1 MPNVIKK
8 HSAFDGGINL
18 DIYLAHGATEQHP
31 EGQSI
36 EAHLE
41 GTGAMAERFAAE
53 FGAAANGK
61 LCGLA
66 HDTGKYSDEF
76 QLRLRGGK
84 KVDHATAGAIE
95 CFKIKAAVEA
105 VCVIGHHSGL
115 PNVGHKKADTTESQ
129 TFFGRMLRA
138 EQGGIPDYCKNW
150 DGHIALPQDYFRP
163 SGGGFATAFYI
174 RMLYSCLVDADY
186 IDAETFMN
194 GDAGRG
200 NYEPL
205 SALYDKLTAY
215 ISKWNNP
222 TREIDILRQKILNS
236 CIEKAS
242 APRGIFSLTVPTGGG
257 KTVASMAFA
266 LGHAVANSM
275 RRIIYVIPY
284 TSIIEQNAEVFRG
297 ILGRENV
304 VEHHSQVSH
313 ELSEDAD
320 ELEYRSALATEN
332 WDAPVIVTTAVQ
344 FFESL
349 YANRSSKCRKL
360 HNIANS
366 VIIFDE
372 AQMIP
377 SNNLRPCVAAIA
389 ELVRA
394 YNATAVLC
402 TATQPAIDEMLL
414 EYSKKENVVELC
426 PDVDGMFEKFRRTSF
441 EKEGRLTTDEL
452 VSRLESQQQVLC
464 IVNTRK
470 FAQEVYE
477 ALPSEGRFHLSTL
490 MCPIHR
496 KQKLDEIRERLKS
509 GKTCRVVSTS
519 LIEAGVDVD
528 FPRVFREMAG
538 LDSIL
543 QAAGRCNRE
552 GKRSAESSIVTVFE
566 SENKVNKLIAVN
578 RDAAEETVRDWT
590 QPNTTSTIE
599 RYFKAY
605 RDFLRNDDKS
615 GVMAAS
621 EKGISGCILPFEWIA
636 KEFKLIDQNTFTV
649 YIPIGE
655 GKELVSRL
663 REGERSRG
671 LYRRAGMYSVSV
683 YQNQFDSLINAGA
696 AEPFGEDAAFL
707 TDCSLYSDEKGLSTD
722 TDGGN
727 ALFG

>member
-1 MPNVIKK
+1 MNM
-8 HSAFDGGINL
+8 L
-18 DIYLAHGATEQHP
+18 LAHGATDEHP

-36 EAHLE
+36 EAHLK
-41 GTGAMAERFAAE
+41 GTGELAETFAAE

-66 HDTGKYSDEF
+66 HDIGKYSDEF

-95 CFKIKAAVEA
+95 CFKIKAAFEA

-115 PNVGHKKADTTESQ
+115 PNVGHKDADTTESQ
-129 TFFGRMLRA
+129 TFFGRKLRA
-138 EQGGIPDYCKNW
+138 EQGGIPDYRKNW
-150 DGHIALPQDYFRP
+150 NGHIALPQDYFRP
-163 SGGGFATAFYI
+163 SGRGFATAFYI

-186 IDAETFMN
+186 IDTETFMN

-205 SALYDKLTAY
+205 SALCDKLTAY

-266 LGHAVANSM
+266 LNHAAANSM
-275 RRIIYVIPY
+275 KRIIYVIPY
-284 TSIIEQNAEVFRG
+284 TSIIEQNAKVFRD
-297 ILGRENV
+297 ILGQENV

-414 EYSKKENVVELC
+414 EYSKKESVVELC

-490 MCPIHR
+490 MCPVHR

-615 GVMAAS
+615 GVITAS
-621 EKGISGCILPFEWIA
+621 EKGISGCGLPFEWIA

-649 YIPIGE
+649 YISVGE
-655 GKELVSRL
+655 GKELISRL
-663 REGERSRG
+663 REGERSRE
-671 LYRRAGMYSVSV
+671 LYRKAGMYSVSI
-683 YQNQFDSLINAGA
+683 YENHFNALINAGA
-696 AEPFGEDAAFL
+696 AEPFGDDAAIL
-707 TDCSLYSDEKGLSTD
+707 TDLSLYSDEKGLATD
-722 TDGGN
+722 VPDGS
-727 ALFG
+727 ALFN

>member
-1 MPNVIKK
+1 MPNLIKK

-18 DIYLAHGATEQHP
+18 DFYLAHGATEQHP

-66 HDTGKYSDEF
+66 HDIGKYSDEF

-95 CFKIKAAVEA
+95 CFKIKAAFEA

-115 PNVGHKKADTTESQ
+115 PNVGHKDADTTESQ
-129 TFFGRMLRA
+129 TFFGRKLRA
-138 EQGGIPDYCKNW
+138 EQGGIPDYRKNW
-150 DGHIALPQDYFRP
+150 NGHIALPQDYFSP
-163 SGGGFATAFYI
+163 SGSGFANAFYI

-186 IDAETFMN
+186 IDTETFMN

-205 SALYDKLTAY
+205 SALCNKLTAY

-266 LGHAVANSM
+266 LRHAVANSM

-414 EYSKKENVVELC
+414 KYSKKESVVELC
-426 PDVDGMFEKFRRTSF
+426 PDVDDMFEKFRRTSF

-615 GVMAAS
+615 GVMTAS
-621 EKGISGCILPFEWIA
+621 EKGISGCGLPFEWIA

-722 TDGGN
+722 VDGGN

>member
-1 MPNVIKK
+1 M
-8 HSAFDGGINL
+8 L
-18 DIYLAHGATEQHP
+18 LAHGATDEHP

-36 EAHLE
+36 EAHLK
-41 GTGAMAERFAAE
+41 GTGELAETFAAE

-66 HDTGKYSDEF
+66 HDIGKYSDEF

-95 CFKIKAAVEA
+95 CFKIKAAFEA

-115 PNVGHKKADTTESQ
+115 PNVGHKDADTTESQ
-129 TFFGRMLRA
+129 TFFGRKLRA
-138 EQGGIPDYCKNW
+138 EQGGIPDYRKNW
-150 DGHIALPQDYFRP
+150 NGHIALPQDYFRP
-163 SGGGFATAFYI
+163 SGRGFATAFYI

-186 IDAETFMN
+186 IDTETFMN

-205 SALYDKLTAY
+205 SALCDKLTAY

-266 LGHAVANSM
+266 LNHAVANSM
-275 RRIIYVIPY
+275 KRIIYVIPY
-284 TSIIEQNAEVFRG
+284 TSIIEQNAKVFRD
-297 ILGRENV
+297 ILGQENV

-414 EYSKKENVVELC
+414 EYSKKESVVELC

-490 MCPIHR
+490 MCPVHR

-615 GVMAAS
+615 GVIAAS
-621 EKGISGCILPFEWIA
+621 EKGISGCGLPFEWIA

-649 YIPIGE
+649 YISVGE
-655 GKELVSRL
+655 GKELISRL
-663 REGERSRG
+663 REGERSRE
-671 LYRRAGMYSVSV
+671 LYRKAGMFSVSI
-683 YQNQFDSLINAGA
+683 YENHFNALINAGA
-696 AEPFGEDAAFL
+696 AEPFGDDAAIL
-707 TDCSLYSDEKGLSTD
+707 TDLSLYSDEKGLATD
-722 TDGGN
+722 VSDGS
-727 ALFG
+727 ALFN

>member
-1 MPNVIKK
+1 M
-8 HSAFDGGINL
+8 L
-18 DIYLAHGATEQHP
+18 LAHGATDEHP

-36 EAHLE
+36 EAHLK
-41 GTGAMAERFAAE
+41 GTGELAETFAAE

-66 HDTGKYSDEF
+66 HDIGKYSDEF

-95 CFKIKAAVEA
+95 CFKIKAAFEA

-115 PNVGHKKADTTESQ
+115 PNVGHKDADTTESQ
-129 TFFGRMLRA
+129 TFFGRKLRA
-138 EQGGIPDYCKNW
+138 EQGGIPDYRKNW
-150 DGHIALPQDYFRP
+150 NGHIALPQDYFRP
-163 SGGGFATAFYI
+163 SGRGFATAFYI

-186 IDAETFMN
+186 IDTETFMN

-205 SALYDKLTAY
+205 SALCDKLTAY

-266 LGHAVANSM
+266 LNHAVANSM
-275 RRIIYVIPY
+275 KRIIYVIPY
-284 TSIIEQNAEVFRG
+284 TSIIEQNAKVFRD
-297 ILGRENV
+297 ILGQENV
-304 VEHHSQVSH
+304 VEHHSSVSY
-313 ELSEDAD
+313 ELSENAD

-414 EYSKKENVVELC
+414 EYSKKESVVELC

-490 MCPIHR
+490 MCPVHR

-552 GKRSAESSIVTVFE
+552 GKRSAESSVVTVFE

-599 RYFKAY
+599 HYFKAY

-615 GVMAAS
+615 GVMTAS
-621 EKGISGCILPFEWIA
+621 EKGISGCGLPFEWIA
-636 KEFKLIDQNTFTV
+636 KEFKLIDQNTFAV

-722 TDGGN
+722 VDGGN
-727 ALFG
+727 ALFN

>member
-1 MPNVIKK
+1 M
-8 HSAFDGGINL
+8 L
-18 DIYLAHGATEQHP
+18 LAHGATDEHP

-36 EAHLE
+36 EAHLK
-41 GTGAMAERFAAE
+41 GTGELAETFAAE

-66 HDTGKYSDEF
+66 HDIGKYSDEF

-95 CFKIKAAVEA
+95 CFKIKAAFEA

-115 PNVGHKKADTTESQ
+115 PNVGHKDADTTESQ
-129 TFFGRMLRA
+129 TFFGRKLRA
-138 EQGGIPDYCKNW
+138 EQGGIPDYRKNW
-150 DGHIALPQDYFRP
+150 NGHIALPQDYFRP
-163 SGGGFATAFYI
+163 SGRGFATAFYI

-186 IDAETFMN
+186 IDTETFMN

-205 SALYDKLTAY
+205 SALCDKLTAY

-242 APRGIFSLTVPTGGG
+242 APRGFFSLTVPTGGG

-266 LGHAVANSM
+266 LNHAAANSM
-275 RRIIYVIPY
+275 KRIIYVIPY
-284 TSIIEQNAEVFRG
+284 TSIIEQNAKVFRD
-297 ILGRENV
+297 ILGQENV
-304 VEHHSQVSH
+304 VEHHSSVSY
-313 ELSEDAD
+313 ELSENAD

-414 EYSKKENVVELC
+414 EYSKKESVVELC

-490 MCPIHR
+490 MCPVHR

-615 GVMAAS
+615 GVITAS
-621 EKGISGCILPFEWIA
+621 EKGISGCGLPFEWIA
-636 KEFKLIDQNTFTV
+636 KEFKLIDQNTFAV

-722 TDGGN
+722 VDGGN
-727 ALFG
+727 ALFN

>member
-1 MPNVIKK
+1 M
-8 HSAFDGGINL
+8 L
-18 DIYLAHGATEQHP
+18 LAHGATDEHP

-36 EAHLE
+36 EAHLK
-41 GTGAMAERFAAE
+41 GTGELAETFAAE

-66 HDTGKYSDEF
+66 HDIGKYSDEF

-95 CFKIKAAVEA
+95 CFKIKAAFEA

-115 PNVGHKKADTTESQ
+115 PNVGHKDADTTESQ
-129 TFFGRMLRA
+129 TFFGRKLRA
-138 EQGGIPDYCKNW
+138 EQGGIPDYRKNW
-150 DGHIALPQDYFRP
+150 NGHIALPQDYFRP
-163 SGGGFATAFYI
+163 SGRGFATAFYI

-186 IDAETFMN
+186 IDTETFMN

-205 SALYDKLTAY
+205 SALCDKLTAY

-242 APRGIFSLTVPTGGG
+242 APRGILSLTVPTGGG

-266 LGHAVANSM
+266 LNHAAANSM
-275 RRIIYVIPY
+275 KRIIYAIPY
-284 TSIIEQNAEVFRG
+284 TSIIEQNAKVFRD
-297 ILGRENV
+297 ILGQENV
-304 VEHHSQVSH
+304 VEHHSQVSY
-313 ELSEDAD
+313 ELSENAD

-414 EYSKKENVVELC
+414 EYSKKESVVELC

-490 MCPIHR
+490 MCPVHR

-615 GVMAAS
+615 GVITAS
-621 EKGISGCILPFEWIA
+621 EKGISGCGLPFEWIA
-636 KEFKLIDQNTFTV
+636 KEFKLIDQNTFAV

-722 TDGGN
+722 VDGGN
-727 ALFG
+727 ALFN

>member
-1 MPNVIKK
+1 M
-8 HSAFDGGINL
+8 L
-18 DIYLAHGATEQHP
+18 LAHGATDEHP

-36 EAHLE
+36 EAHLK
-41 GTGAMAERFAAE
+41 GTGELAETFAAE

-66 HDTGKYSDEF
+66 HDIGKYSDEF

-95 CFKIKAAVEA
+95 CFKIKAAFEA

-115 PNVGHKKADTTESQ
+115 PNVGHKDADTTESQ
-129 TFFGRMLRA
+129 TFFGRKLRA
-138 EQGGIPDYCKNW
+138 EQGGIPDYRKNW
-150 DGHIALPQDYFRP
+150 NGHIALPQDYFRP
-163 SGGGFATAFYI
+163 SGRGFATAFYI

-186 IDAETFMN
+186 IDTETFMN

-205 SALYDKLTAY
+205 SALCDKLTAY

-266 LGHAVANSM
+266 LNHAAANSM
-275 RRIIYVIPY
+275 KRIIYAIPY
-284 TSIIEQNAEVFRG
+284 TSIIEQNAKVFRD
-297 ILGRENV
+297 ILGQENV
-304 VEHHSQVSH
+304 VEHHSQVSY
-313 ELSEDAD
+313 ELSENAD
-320 ELEYRSALATEN
+320 ELVYRSALATEN

-414 EYSKKENVVELC
+414 EYSKKESVVELC

-490 MCPIHR
+490 MCPVHR

-615 GVMAAS
+615 GVITAS
-621 EKGISGCILPFEWIA
+621 EKGISGCGLPFEWIA
-636 KEFKLIDQNTFTV
+636 KEFKLIDQNTFAV

-722 TDGGN
+722 VDGGN
-727 ALFG
+727 ALFN

>member
-1 MPNVIKK
+1 M
-8 HSAFDGGINL
+8 L
-18 DIYLAHGATEQHP
+18 LAHGATDEHP

-36 EAHLE
+36 EAHLK
-41 GTGAMAERFAAE
+41 GTGDLAETFAAE

-66 HDTGKYSDEF
+66 HDIGKYSDEF

-95 CFKIKAAVEA
+95 CFKIKAAFEA

-115 PNVGHKKADTTESQ
+115 PNVGHKDADTTESQ
-129 TFFGRMLRA
+129 TFFGRKLRA
-138 EQGGIPDYCKNW
+138 EQGGIPDYRKNW
-150 DGHIALPQDYFRP
+150 NGHIALPQDYFRP
-163 SGGGFATAFYI
+163 SGRGFATAFYI

-186 IDAETFMN
+186 IDTETFMN

-205 SALYDKLTAY
+205 SALCDKLTAY

-266 LGHAVANSM
+266 LNHAAANSM
-275 RRIIYVIPY
+275 KRIIYVIPY
-284 TSIIEQNAEVFRG
+284 TSIIEQNAKVFRD
-297 ILGRENV
+297 ILGQENV
-304 VEHHSQVSH
+304 VEHHSSVSY
-313 ELSEDAD
+313 ELSENAD

-414 EYSKKENVVELC
+414 EYSKKESVVELC

-490 MCPIHR
+490 MCPVHR

-615 GVMAAS
+615 GVMTAS
-621 EKGISGCILPFEWIA
+621 EKGISGCGLPFEWIA

-649 YIPIGE
+649 YISVGE
-655 GKELVSRL
+655 GKELISRL
-663 REGERSRG
+663 REGERSRE
-671 LYRRAGMYSVSV
+671 LYRKAGMYSVSI
-683 YQNQFDSLINAGA
+683 YENHFNALINAGA

-722 TDGGN
+722 VDGGN

>member
-1 MPNVIKK
+1 M
-8 HSAFDGGINL
+8 L
-18 DIYLAHGATEQHP
+18 LAHGATDEHP

-36 EAHLE
+36 EAHLK
-41 GTGAMAERFAAE
+41 GTGDLAETFAAE

-66 HDTGKYSDEF
+66 HDIGKYSDEF

-95 CFKIKAAVEA
+95 CFKIKAAFEA

-115 PNVGHKKADTTESQ
+115 PNVGHKDADTTESQ
-129 TFFGRMLRA
+129 TFFGRKLRA
-138 EQGGIPDYCKNW
+138 EQGGIPDYRKNW
-150 DGHIALPQDYFRP
+150 NGHIALPQDYFRP
-163 SGGGFATAFYI
+163 SGRGFATAFYI

-186 IDAETFMN
+186 IDTETFMN

-205 SALYDKLTAY
+205 SALCDKLTAY

-236 CIEKAS
+236 CINNS
-242 APRGIFSLTVPTGGG
+242 GNPRGMFTLTVPTGGG

-266 LGHAVANSM
+266 LNHAAANSM
-275 RRIIYVIPY
+275 KRIIYVIPY
-284 TSIIEQNAEVFRG
+284 TSIIEQNAKVFRD
-297 ILGRENV
+297 ILGQENV

-414 EYSKKENVVELC
+414 EYSKKESVVELC

-490 MCPIHR
+490 MCPVHR

-615 GVMAAS
+615 GVITAS
-621 EKGISGCILPFEWIA
+621 EKGISGCGLPFEWIA

-649 YIPIGE
+649 YISVGE
-655 GKELVSRL
+655 GKELISRL
-663 REGERSRG
+663 REGERSRE
-671 LYRRAGMYSVSV
+671 LYRKAGMYSVSI
-683 YQNQFDSLINAGA
+683 YENHFNALINAGA
-696 AEPFGEDAAFL
+696 AEPFGDDAAIL
-707 TDCSLYSDEKGLSTD
+707 TDLSLYSDEKGLATD
-722 TDGGN
+722 VTDGS
-727 ALFG
+727 ALFN

>member
-1 MPNVIKK
+1 M
-8 HSAFDGGINL
+8 NL
-18 DIYLAHGATEQHP
+18 NMLLAHGATDEHP

-36 EAHLE
+36 EAHLK
-41 GTGAMAERFAAE
+41 GTGELAETFAAE

-66 HDTGKYSDEF
+66 HDIGKYSDEF

-95 CFKIKAAVEA
+95 CFKIKAAFEA

-115 PNVGHKKADTTESQ
+115 PNVGHKDADTTESQ
-129 TFFGRMLRA
+129 TFFGRKLRA
-138 EQGGIPDYCKNW
+138 EQGGIPDYRKNW
-150 DGHIALPQDYFRP
+150 NGHIALPQDYFRP
-163 SGGGFATAFYI
+163 SGRGFATAFYI

-186 IDAETFMN
+186 IDTETFMN

-205 SALYDKLTAY
+205 SALCDKLTAY

-266 LGHAVANSM
+266 LNHAVANSM
-275 RRIIYVIPY
+275 KRIIYVIPY
-284 TSIIEQNAEVFRG
+284 TSIIEQNAKVFRD
-297 ILGRENV
+297 ILGQENV

-414 EYSKKENVVELC
+414 EYSKKESVVELC

-490 MCPIHR
+490 MCPVHR

-615 GVMAAS
+615 GVMTAS
-621 EKGISGCILPFEWIA
+621 EKGISGCGLPFEWIA

-649 YIPIGE
+649 YISVGE
-655 GKELVSRL
+655 GKELISRL
-663 REGERSRG
+663 RDGERSRE
-671 LYRRAGMYSVSV
+671 LYRKAGMYSVSI
-683 YQNQFDSLINAGA
+683 YENHFNALINAGA

-722 TDGGN
+722 VDGGN

>member
-1 MPNVIKK
+1 MNM
-8 HSAFDGGINL
+8 L
-18 DIYLAHGATEQHP
+18 LAHGATDEHP

-36 EAHLE
+36 EAHLK
-41 GTGAMAERFAAE
+41 GTGELAETFAAE

-66 HDTGKYSDEF
+66 HDIGKYSDEF

-95 CFKIKAAVEA
+95 CFKIKAAFEA

-115 PNVGHKKADTTESQ
+115 PNVGHKDADTTESQ
-129 TFFGRMLRA
+129 TFFGRKLRA
-138 EQGGIPDYCKNW
+138 EQGGIPDYRKNW
-150 DGHIALPQDYFRP
+150 NGHIALPQDYFRP
-163 SGGGFATAFYI
+163 SGRGFATAFYI

-186 IDAETFMN
+186 IDTETFMN

-205 SALYDKLTAY
+205 SALCDKLTAY

-266 LGHAVANSM
+266 LNHAAANSM
-275 RRIIYVIPY
+275 KRIIYVIPY
-284 TSIIEQNAEVFRG
+284 TSIIEQNAKVFRD
-297 ILGRENV
+297 ILGQENV
-304 VEHHSQVSH
+304 VEHHSSVSY
-313 ELSEDAD
+313 ELSENAD

-377 SNNLRPCVAAIA
+377 SNNLRPCVAAFA

-414 EYSKKENVVELC
+414 EYSKKESVVELC

-490 MCPIHR
+490 MCPVHR

-615 GVMAAS
+615 GVITAS
-621 EKGISGCILPFEWIA
+621 EKGISGCGLPFEWIA

-649 YIPIGE
+649 YISVGE
-655 GKELVSRL
+655 GKELISRL
-663 REGERSRG
+663 REGERSRE
-671 LYRRAGMYSVSV
+671 LYRKAGMYSVSI
-683 YQNQFDSLINAGA
+683 YENHFNALINAGA
-696 AEPFGEDAAFL
+696 AEPFGDDAAIL
-707 TDCSLYSDEKGLSTD
+707 TDLSLYSDEKGLATD
-722 TDGGN
+722 VRDGS
-727 ALFG
+727 ALFN

>member
-1 MPNVIKK
+1 MNM
-8 HSAFDGGINL
+8 L
-18 DIYLAHGATEQHP
+18 LAHGATDEHP

-36 EAHLE
+36 EAHLK
-41 GTGAMAERFAAE
+41 GTGELAETFAAE

-66 HDTGKYSDEF
+66 HDIGKYSDEF

-95 CFKIKAAVEA
+95 CFKIKAAFEA

-115 PNVGHKKADTTESQ
+115 PNVGHKDADTTESQ
-129 TFFGRMLRA
+129 TFFGRKLRA
-138 EQGGIPDYCKNW
+138 EQGGIPDYRKNW
-150 DGHIALPQDYFRP
+150 NGHIALPQDYFRP
-163 SGGGFATAFYI
+163 SGRGFATAFYI

-186 IDAETFMN
+186 IDTETFMN

-205 SALYDKLTAY
+205 SALCDKLTAY

-266 LGHAVANSM
+266 LNHAVANSM
-275 RRIIYVIPY
+275 KRIIYVIPY
-284 TSIIEQNAEVFRG
+284 TSIIEQNAKVFRD
-297 ILGRENV
+297 ILGQENV
-304 VEHHSQVSH
+304 VEHHSSVSY
-313 ELSEDAD
+313 ELSENAD

-394 YNATAVLC
+394 YNATVVLC
-402 TATQPAIDEMLL
+402 TATQPAIDGMLL
-414 EYSKKENVVELC
+414 EYHKTGRITELC
-426 PDVDGMFEKFRRTSF
+426 PDVELMFEKFRRTSF
-441 EKEGRLTTDEL
+441 EKVGKLKTDEL
-452 VSRLESQQQVLC
+452 ILRLINQEQVLC

-477 ALPSEGRFHLSTL
+477 RLPYEGRFHLSTL
-490 MCPIHR
+490 MCPVHR
-496 KQKLDEIRERLKS
+496 KQKLDEIRERLKN
-509 GKTCRVVSTS
+509 GQICRVVSTS

-615 GVMAAS
+615 GVMTAS
-621 EKGISGCILPFEWIA
+621 EKGISGCGLPFEWIA
-636 KEFKLIDQNTFTV
+636 KEFKLIDQNTFAV

-671 LYRRAGMYSVSV
+671 LYRRAGMYSVSI
-683 YQNQFDSLINAGA
+683 YENHFNALINAGA
-696 AEPFGEDAAFL
+696 AEPFGDDAAIL
-707 TDCSLYSDEKGLSTD
+707 TDLSLYSDEKGLATD
-722 TDGGN
+722 VRDGS
-727 ALFG
+727 ALFN

>member
-1 MPNVIKK
+1 M
-8 HSAFDGGINL
+8 L
-18 DIYLAHGATEQHP
+18 LAHGATDEHP

-36 EAHLE
+36 EAHLK
-41 GTGAMAERFAAE
+41 GTGELAETFAAE

-66 HDTGKYSDEF
+66 HDIGKYSDEF

-95 CFKIKAAVEA
+95 CFKIKAAFEA

-115 PNVGHKKADTTESQ
+115 PNVGHKDADTTESQ
-129 TFFGRMLRA
+129 TFFGRKLRA
-138 EQGGIPDYCKNW
+138 EQGGIPDYRKNW
-150 DGHIALPQDYFRP
+150 NGHIALPQDYFRP
-163 SGGGFATAFYI
+163 SGRGFATAFYI

-186 IDAETFMN
+186 IDTETFMN

-205 SALYDKLTAY
+205 SALCDKLTAY

-266 LGHAVANSM
+266 LNHAAANSM
-275 RRIIYVIPY
+275 KRIIYVIPY
-284 TSIIEQNAEVFRG
+284 TSIIEQNAKVFRD
-297 ILGRENV
+297 ILGQENV
-304 VEHHSQVSH
+304 VEHHSSVSY
-313 ELSEDAD
+313 ELSENAD

-414 EYSKKENVVELC
+414 EYSKKESVVELC

-490 MCPIHR
+490 MCPVHR

-615 GVMAAS
+615 GVITAS
-621 EKGISGCILPFEWIA
+621 EKGISGCGLPFEWIA

-649 YIPIGE
+649 YISVGE
-655 GKELVSRL
+655 GKELISRL
-663 REGERSRG
+663 REGERSRE
-671 LYRRAGMYSVSV
+671 LYRKAGMYSVSI
-683 YQNQFDSLINAGA
+683 YENHFNALINAGA
-696 AEPFGEDAAFL
+696 AEPFGDDAAIL
-707 TDCSLYSDEKGLSTD
+707 TDLSLYSDEKGLATD
-722 TDGGN
+722 VPDGS
-727 ALFG
+727 ALFN

>member
-1 MPNVIKK
+1 MNM
-8 HSAFDGGINL
+8 L
-18 DIYLAHGATEQHP
+18 LAHGATDEHP

-36 EAHLE
+36 EAHLK
-41 GTGAMAERFAAE
+41 GTGELAETFAAE

-66 HDTGKYSDEF
+66 HDIGKYSDEF

-84 KVDHATAGAIE
+84 KVDHATAGA
-95 CFKIKAAVEA
+95 KIKAAFEA

-115 PNVGHKKADTTESQ
+115 PNVGHKDADTTESQ
-129 TFFGRMLRA
+129 TFFGRKLRA
-138 EQGGIPDYCKNW
+138 EQGGIPDYRKNW
-150 DGHIALPQDYFRP
+150 NGHIALPQDYFRP
-163 SGGGFATAFYI
+163 SGRGFATAFYI

-186 IDAETFMN
+186 IDTETFMN

-205 SALYDKLTAY
+205 SALCDKLTAY

-266 LGHAVANSM
+266 LNHAVANSM
-275 RRIIYVIPY
+275 KRIIYVIPY
-284 TSIIEQNAEVFRG
+284 TSIIEQNAKVFRD
-297 ILGRENV
+297 ILGQENV
-304 VEHHSQVSH
+304 VEHHSSVSY
-313 ELSEDAD
+313 ELSENAD

-414 EYSKKENVVELC
+414 EYSKKESVVELC

-490 MCPIHR
+490 MCPVHR

-615 GVMAAS
+615 GVITAS
-621 EKGISGCILPFEWIA
+621 EKGISGCGLPFEWIA

-649 YIPIGE
+649 YISVGE
-655 GKELVSRL
+655 GKELISRL
-663 REGERSRG
+663 REGERSRE
-671 LYRRAGMYSVSV
+671 LYRKAGMYSVSI
-683 YQNQFDSLINAGA
+683 YENHFNALINAGA
-696 AEPFGEDAAFL
+696 AEPFGDDAAIL
-707 TDCSLYSDEKGLSTD
+707 TDLSLYSDEKGLATD
-722 TDGGN
+722 VTDGS
-727 ALFG
+727 ALFN

>member
-1 MPNVIKK
+1 MNM
-8 HSAFDGGINL
+8 L
-18 DIYLAHGATEQHP
+18 LAHGATDEHP

-36 EAHLE
+36 EAHLK
-41 GTGAMAERFAAE
+41 GTGELAETFAAE

-66 HDTGKYSDEF
+66 HDIGKYSDEF

-95 CFKIKAAVEA
+95 CFKIKAAFEA

-115 PNVGHKKADTTESQ
+115 PNVGHKDADTTESQ
-129 TFFGRMLRA
+129 TFFGRKLRA
-138 EQGGIPDYCKNW
+138 EQGGIPDYRKNW
-150 DGHIALPQDYFRP
+150 NGHIALPQDYFRP
-163 SGGGFATAFYI
+163 SGRGFATAFYI

-186 IDAETFMN
+186 IDTETFMN

-205 SALYDKLTAY
+205 SALCDKLTAY

-266 LGHAVANSM
+266 LNHAVANSM
-275 RRIIYVIPY
+275 KRIIYVIPY
-284 TSIIEQNAEVFRG
+284 TSIIEQNAKVFRD
-297 ILGRENV
+297 ILGQENV

-414 EYSKKENVVELC
+414 EYSKKESVVELC

-490 MCPIHR
+490 MCPVHR

-621 EKGISGCILPFEWIA
+621 EKGISGCGLPFEWIA

-649 YIPIGE
+649 YISVGE
-655 GKELVSRL
+655 GKELISRL
-663 REGERSRG
+663 REGERSRE
-671 LYRRAGMYSVSV
+671 LYRKAGMYSVSI
-683 YQNQFDSLINAGA
+683 YENHFNALINAGA
-696 AEPFGEDAAFL
+696 AEPFGDDAAIL
-707 TDCSLYSDEKGLSTD
+707 TDLSLYSDEKGLATD
-722 TDGGN
+722 VRDGS
-727 ALFG
+727 ALFN

>member
-1 MPNVIKK
+1 M
-8 HSAFDGGINL
+8 L
-18 DIYLAHGATEQHP
+18 LAHGATDEHP

-36 EAHLE
+36 EAHLK
-41 GTGAMAERFAAE
+41 GTGELAETFAAE

-66 HDTGKYSDEF
+66 HDIGKYSDEF

-95 CFKIKAAVEA
+95 CFKIKAAFEA

-115 PNVGHKKADTTESQ
+115 PNVGHKDADTTESQ
-129 TFFGRMLRA
+129 TFFGRKLRA
-138 EQGGIPDYCKNW
+138 EQGGIPDYRKNW
-150 DGHIALPQDYFRP
+150 NGHIALPQDYFRP
-163 SGGGFATAFYI
+163 SGRGFATAFYI

-186 IDAETFMN
+186 IDTETFMN

-205 SALYDKLTAY
+205 SALCDKLTAY

-222 TREIDILRQKILNS
+222 TREIDMLRQKILNS

-266 LGHAVANSM
+266 LNHAAANSM
-275 RRIIYVIPY
+275 KRIIYVIPY
-284 TSIIEQNAEVFRG
+284 TSIIEQNAKVFRD
-297 ILGRENV
+297 ILGQENV
-304 VEHHSQVSH
+304 VEHHSSVSY
-313 ELSEDAD
+313 ELSENAD

-414 EYSKKENVVELC
+414 EYSKKESVVELC

-490 MCPIHR
+490 MCPVHR

-615 GVMAAS
+615 GVMTAS
-621 EKGISGCILPFEWIA
+621 EKGISGCGLPFEWIA

-649 YIPIGE
+649 YISVGD
-655 GKELVSRL
+655 GKELISRL
-663 REGERSRG
+663 REGERSRE
-671 LYRRAGMYSVSV
+671 LYRKAGMYSVSI
-683 YQNQFDSLINAGA
+683 YENHFNALINAGA

-722 TDGGN
+722 VDGGS
-727 ALFG
+727 ALFN

>member
-1 MPNVIKK
+1 M
-8 HSAFDGGINL
+8 L
-18 DIYLAHGATEQHP
+18 LAHGATDEHP

-36 EAHLE
+36 EAHLK
-41 GTGAMAERFAAE
+41 GTGELAETFAAE

-66 HDTGKYSDEF
+66 HDIGKYSDEF

-95 CFKIKAAVEA
+95 CFKIKAAFEA

-115 PNVGHKKADTTESQ
+115 PNVGHKDADTTESQ
-129 TFFGRMLRA
+129 TFFGRKLRA
-138 EQGGIPDYCKNW
+138 EQGGIPDYRKNW
-150 DGHIALPQDYFRP
+150 NGHIALPQDYFRP
-163 SGGGFATAFYI
+163 SGRGFATAFYI

-186 IDAETFMN
+186 IDTETFMN

-205 SALYDKLTAY
+205 SALCDKLTAY

-242 APRGIFSLTVPTGGG
+242 APRGFFSLTVPTGGG

-266 LGHAVANSM
+266 LNHAAANSM
-275 RRIIYVIPY
+275 KRIIYVIPY
-284 TSIIEQNAEVFRG
+284 TSIIEQNAKVFRD
-297 ILGRENV
+297 ILGQENV
-304 VEHHSQVSH
+304 VEHHSSVSY
-313 ELSEDAD
+313 ELSENAD

-414 EYSKKENVVELC
+414 EYSKKESVVELC

-490 MCPIHR
+490 MCPVHR

-578 RDAAEETVRDWT
+578 RDAAEKTVRDWT

-615 GVMAAS
+615 GVITAS
-621 EKGISGCILPFEWIA
+621 EKGISGCGLPFEWIA

-649 YIPIGE
+649 YISVGE
-655 GKELVSRL
+655 GKELISRL
-663 REGERSRG
+663 REGERSRE
-671 LYRRAGMYSVSV
+671 LYRKAGMYSVSI
-683 YQNQFDSLINAGA
+683 YENHFNALINAGA
-696 AEPFGEDAAFL
+696 AEPFGDDAAIL
-707 TDCSLYSDEKGLSTD
+707 TDLSLYSDEKGLATD
-722 TDGGN
+722 VTDGS
-727 ALFG
+727 ALFN

>member
-1 MPNVIKK
+1 M
-8 HSAFDGGINL
+8 L
-18 DIYLAHGATEQHP
+18 LAHGATDEHP

-36 EAHLE
+36 EAHLK
-41 GTGAMAERFAAE
+41 GTGELAETFAAE

-66 HDTGKYSDEF
+66 HDIGKYSDEF

-95 CFKIKAAVEA
+95 CFKIKAAFEA

-115 PNVGHKKADTTESQ
+115 PNVGHKDADTTESQ
-129 TFFGRMLRA
+129 TFFGRKLRA
-138 EQGGIPDYCKNW
+138 EQGGIPDYRKNW
-150 DGHIALPQDYFRP
+150 NGHIALPQDYFRP
-163 SGGGFATAFYI
+163 SGRGFATAFYI

-186 IDAETFMN
+186 IDTETFMN

-205 SALYDKLTAY
+205 SALCDKLTAY

-266 LGHAVANSM
+266 LNHAAANSM
-275 RRIIYVIPY
+275 KRIIYAIPY
-284 TSIIEQNAEVFRG
+284 TSIIEQNAKVFRD
-297 ILGRENV
+297 ILGQENV
-304 VEHHSQVSH
+304 VEHHSQVSY
-313 ELSEDAD
+313 ELSENAD

-414 EYSKKENVVELC
+414 EYSKKESVVELC

-490 MCPIHR
+490 MCPVHR

-615 GVMAAS
+615 GVITAS
-621 EKGISGCILPFEWIA
+621 EKGISGCGLPFEWIA
-636 KEFKLIDQNTFTV
+636 KEFKLIDQNTFAV

-655 GKELVSRL
+655 CKELVSRL

-722 TDGGN
+722 VDGGN
-727 ALFG
+727 ALFN

>member
-1 MPNVIKK
+1 M
-8 HSAFDGGINL
+8 L
-18 DIYLAHGATEQHP
+18 LAHGATDEHP

-36 EAHLE
+36 EAHLK
-41 GTGAMAERFAAE
+41 GTGELAETFAAE

-66 HDTGKYSDEF
+66 HDIGKYSDEF

-95 CFKIKAAVEA
+95 CFKIKAAFEA

-115 PNVGHKKADTTESQ
+115 PNVGHKDADTTESQ
-129 TFFGRMLRA
+129 TFFGRKLRA
-138 EQGGIPDYCKNW
+138 EQGGIPDYRKNW
-150 DGHIALPQDYFRP
+150 NGHIALPQDYFRP
-163 SGGGFATAFYI
+163 SGRGFATAFYI

-186 IDAETFMN
+186 IDTETFMN

-205 SALYDKLTAY
+205 SALCDKLTAY

-266 LGHAVANSM
+266 LNHAAANSM
-275 RRIIYVIPY
+275 KRIIYVIPY
-284 TSIIEQNAEVFRG
+284 TSIIEQNAKVFRD
-297 ILGRENV
+297 ILGQENV
-304 VEHHSQVSH
+304 VEHHSSVSY

-414 EYSKKENVVELC
+414 EYSKKESVVELC

-490 MCPIHR
+490 MCPVHR

-615 GVMAAS
+615 GVIAAS
-621 EKGISGCILPFEWIA
+621 EKGISGCGLPFEWIA

-649 YIPIGE
+649 YISVGE
-655 GKELVSRL
+655 GKELISRL
-663 REGERSRG
+663 REGERSRE
-671 LYRRAGMYSVSV
+671 LYRKAGMYSVSI
-683 YQNQFDSLINAGA
+683 YENHFNALINAGA
-696 AEPFGEDAAFL
+696 AEPFGDDAAIL
-707 TDCSLYSDEKGLSTD
+707 TDLSLYSDEKGLATD
-722 TDGGN
+722 VRDGS
-727 ALFG
+727 ALFN

>member
-1 MPNVIKK
+1 M
-8 HSAFDGGINL
+8 L
-18 DIYLAHGATEQHP
+18 LAHGATDEHP

-36 EAHLE
+36 EAHLK
-41 GTGAMAERFAAE
+41 GTGDLAETFAAE

-66 HDTGKYSDEF
+66 HDIGKYSDEF

-95 CFKIKAAVEA
+95 CFKIKAAFEA

-115 PNVGHKKADTTESQ
+115 PNVGHKDADTTESQ
-129 TFFGRMLRA
+129 TFFGRKLRA
-138 EQGGIPDYCKNW
+138 EQGGIPDYRKNW
-150 DGHIALPQDYFRP
+150 NGHIALPQDYFRP
-163 SGGGFATAFYI
+163 SGRGFATAFYI

-186 IDAETFMN
+186 IDTETFMN

-205 SALYDKLTAY
+205 SALCDKLTAY

-266 LGHAVANSM
+266 LNHAAANSM
-275 RRIIYVIPY
+275 KRIIYVIPY
-284 TSIIEQNAEVFRG
+284 TSIIEQNAKVFRD
-297 ILGRENV
+297 ILGQENV

-414 EYSKKENVVELC
+414 EYSKKESVVELC

-490 MCPIHR
+490 MCPVHR

-615 GVMAAS
+615 GVITAS
-621 EKGISGCILPFEWIA
+621 EKGISGCGLPFEWIA
-636 KEFKLIDQNTFTV
+636 KEFKLIDQNTFAV

-671 LYRRAGMYSVSV
+671 LYRRAGMYSVSI
-683 YQNQFDSLINAGA
+683 YENHFNALINAGA
-696 AEPFGEDAAFL
+696 AEPFGDDAAFL

-722 TDGGN
+722 VDGGN
-727 ALFG
+727 ALFN

>member
-1 MPNVIKK
+1 MNM
-8 HSAFDGGINL
+8 L
-18 DIYLAHGATEQHP
+18 LAHGATDEHP

-36 EAHLE
+36 EAHLK
-41 GTGAMAERFAAE
+41 GTGELAETFAAE

-66 HDTGKYSDEF
+66 HDIGKYSDEF

-95 CFKIKAAVEA
+95 CFKIKAAFEA

-115 PNVGHKKADTTESQ
+115 PNVGHKDADTTESQ
-129 TFFGRMLRA
+129 TFFGRKLRA
-138 EQGGIPDYCKNW
+138 EQGGIPDYRKNW
-150 DGHIALPQDYFRP
+150 NGHIALPQDYFRP
-163 SGGGFATAFYI
+163 SGRGFATAFYI

-186 IDAETFMN
+186 IDTETFMN

-205 SALYDKLTAY
+205 SALCDKLTAY

-242 APRGIFSLTVPTGGG
+242 APRGFFSLTVPTGGG

-266 LGHAVANSM
+266 LNHAVANSM
-275 RRIIYVIPY
+275 KRIIYVIPY
-284 TSIIEQNAEVFRG
+284 TSIIEQNAKVFRD
-297 ILGRENV
+297 ILGQENV
-304 VEHHSQVSH
+304 VEHHSSVSY
-313 ELSEDAD
+313 ELSENAD

-414 EYSKKENVVELC
+414 EYSKKESVVELC

-490 MCPIHR
+490 MCPVHR

-615 GVMAAS
+615 GVIAAS
-621 EKGISGCILPFEWIA
+621 EKGISGCGLPFEWIA

-649 YIPIGE
+649 YISVGE
-655 GKELVSRL
+655 GKELISRL
-663 REGERSRG
+663 REGERSRE
-671 LYRRAGMYSVSV
+671 LYRKAGMYSVSI
-683 YQNQFDSLINAGA
+683 YENHFNALINAGA
-696 AEPFGEDAAFL
+696 AEPFGDDAAIL
-707 TDCSLYSDEKGLSTD
+707 TDLSLYSDEKGLATD
-722 TDGGN
+722 VRDGS
-727 ALFG
+727 ALFN

>member
-1 MPNVIKK
+1 MNM
-8 HSAFDGGINL
+8 L
-18 DIYLAHGATEQHP
+18 LAHGATDEHP

-36 EAHLE
+36 EAHLK
-41 GTGAMAERFAAE
+41 GTGELAETFAAE

-66 HDTGKYSDEF
+66 HDIGKYSDEF

-95 CFKIKAAVEA
+95 CFKIKAAFEA

-115 PNVGHKKADTTESQ
+115 PNVGHKDADTTESQ
-129 TFFGRMLRA
+129 TFFGRKLRA
-138 EQGGIPDYCKNW
+138 EQGGIPDYRKNW
-150 DGHIALPQDYFRP
+150 NGHIALPQDYFRP
-163 SGGGFATAFYI
+163 SGRGFATAFYI

-186 IDAETFMN
+186 IDTETFMN

-205 SALYDKLTAY
+205 SALCDKLTAY

-266 LGHAVANSM
+266 LNHAVANSM
-275 RRIIYVIPY
+275 KRIIYVIPY
-284 TSIIEQNAEVFRG
+284 TSIIEQNAKVFRD
-297 ILGRENV
+297 ILGQENV
-304 VEHHSQVSH
+304 VEHHSSVSY
-313 ELSEDAD
+313 ELSENAD

-414 EYSKKENVVELC
+414 EYSKKESVVELC

-490 MCPIHR
+490 MCPVHR

-615 GVMAAS
+615 GVITAS
-621 EKGISGCILPFEWIA
+621 EKGISGCGLPFEWIA

-649 YIPIGE
+649 YISVGE
-655 GKELVSRL
+655 GKELISRL
-663 REGERSRG
+663 REGERSRE
-671 LYRRAGMYSVSV
+671 LYRKAGMYSVSI
-683 YQNQFDSLINAGA
+683 YENHFNALINAGA
-696 AEPFGEDAAFL
+696 AEPFGDDAAIL
-707 TDCSLYSDEKGLSTD
+707 TDLSLYSDEKGLATD
-722 TDGGN
+722 VPDGS
-727 ALFG
+727 ALFN

>member
-1 MPNVIKK
+1 MQRI
-8 HSAFDGGINL
+8 
-18 DIYLAHGATEQHP
+18 EHP

-36 EAHLE
+36 EAHLK
-41 GTGAMAERFAAE
+41 GTGELAETFAAE

-66 HDTGKYSDEF
+66 HDIGKYSDEF

-95 CFKIKAAVEA
+95 CFKIKAAFEA

-115 PNVGHKKADTTESQ
+115 PNVGHKDADTTESQ
-129 TFFGRMLRA
+129 TFFGRKLRA
-138 EQGGIPDYCKNW
+138 EQGGIPDYRKNW
-150 DGHIALPQDYFRP
+150 NGHIALPQDYFRP
-163 SGGGFATAFYI
+163 SGRGFATAFYI

-186 IDAETFMN
+186 IDTETFMN

-205 SALYDKLTAY
+205 SALCDKLTAY

-266 LGHAVANSM
+266 LNHAAANSM
-275 RRIIYVIPY
+275 KRIIYAIPY
-284 TSIIEQNAEVFRG
+284 TSIIEQNAKVFRD
-297 ILGRENV
+297 ILGQENV
-304 VEHHSQVSH
+304 VEHHSQVSY
-313 ELSEDAD
+313 ELSENAD

-402 TATQPAIDEMLL
+402 TATRPAIDEMLL
-414 EYSKKENVVELC
+414 EYSKKESVVELC

-490 MCPIHR
+490 MCPVHR

-615 GVMAAS
+615 GVITAS
-621 EKGISGCILPFEWIA
+621 EKGISGCGLPFEWIA
-636 KEFKLIDQNTFTV
+636 KEFKLIDQNTFAV

-722 TDGGN
+722 VDGGN
-727 ALFG
+727 ALFN

>member
-1 MPNVIKK
+1 M
-8 HSAFDGGINL
+8 L
-18 DIYLAHGATEQHP
+18 LAHGATDEHP

-36 EAHLE
+36 EAHLK
-41 GTGAMAERFAAE
+41 GTGELAETFAAE

-66 HDTGKYSDEF
+66 HDIGKYSDEF

-95 CFKIKAAVEA
+95 CFKIKAAFEA

-115 PNVGHKKADTTESQ
+115 PNVGHKDADTTESQ
-129 TFFGRMLRA
+129 TFFGRKLRA
-138 EQGGIPDYCKNW
+138 EQGGIPDYRKNW
-150 DGHIALPQDYFRP
+150 NGHIALPQDYFRP
-163 SGGGFATAFYI
+163 SGRGFATAFYI

-186 IDAETFMN
+186 IDTETFMN

-205 SALYDKLTAY
+205 SALCDKLTAY

-242 APRGIFSLTVPTGGG
+242 APRGFFSLTVPTGGG

-266 LGHAVANSM
+266 LNHAAANSM
-275 RRIIYVIPY
+275 KRIIYVIPY
-284 TSIIEQNAEVFRG
+284 TSIIEQNAKVFRD
-297 ILGRENV
+297 ILGQENV
-304 VEHHSQVSH
+304 VEHHSSVSY
-313 ELSEDAD
+313 ELSENAD

-389 ELVRA
+389 ELVCA

-414 EYSKKENVVELC
+414 EYSKKESVVELC

-490 MCPIHR
+490 MCPVHR

-615 GVMAAS
+615 GVITAS
-621 EKGISGCILPFEWIA
+621 EKGISGCGLPFEWIA

-649 YIPIGE
+649 YISVGE
-655 GKELVSRL
+655 GKELISRL
-663 REGERSRG
+663 REGERSRE
-671 LYRRAGMYSVSV
+671 LYRKAGMYSVSI
-683 YQNQFDSLINAGA
+683 YENHFNALINAGA
-696 AEPFGEDAAFL
+696 AEPFGDDAAIL
-707 TDCSLYSDEKGLSTD
+707 TDLSLYSDEKGLATD
-722 TDGGN
+722 VTDGS
-727 ALFG
+727 ALFN

>member
-1 MPNVIKK
+1 M
-8 HSAFDGGINL
+8 L
-18 DIYLAHGATEQHP
+18 LAHGATDEHP

-36 EAHLE
+36 EAHLK
-41 GTGAMAERFAAE
+41 GTGDLAETFAAE

-66 HDTGKYSDEF
+66 HDIGKYSDEF

-95 CFKIKAAVEA
+95 CFKIKAAFEA

-115 PNVGHKKADTTESQ
+115 PNVGHKDADTTESQ
-129 TFFGRMLRA
+129 TFFGRKLRA
-138 EQGGIPDYCKNW
+138 EQGGIPDYRKNW
-150 DGHIALPQDYFRP
+150 NGHIALPQDYFRP
-163 SGGGFATAFYI
+163 SGRGFATAFYI

-186 IDAETFMN
+186 IDTETFMN
-194 GDAGRG
+194 GGAGRG

-205 SALYDKLTAY
+205 SALCDKLTAY

-266 LGHAVANSM
+266 LTHAVANSM
-275 RRIIYVIPY
+275 KRIIYVIPY
-284 TSIIEQNAEVFRG
+284 TSIIEQNAKVFRD
-297 ILGRENV
+297 ILGQENV
-304 VEHHSQVSH
+304 VEHHSSVSY
-313 ELSEDAD
+313 ELSENAD

-414 EYSKKENVVELC
+414 EYSKKESVVELC

-490 MCPIHR
+490 MCPVHR

-615 GVMAAS
+615 GVMTAS
-621 EKGISGCILPFEWIA
+621 EKGISGCGLPFEWIA

-649 YIPIGE
+649 YISVGE
-655 GKELVSRL
+655 GKELISRL
-663 REGERSRG
+663 REGERSRE
-671 LYRRAGMYSVSV
+671 LYRKAGMYSVSI
-683 YQNQFDSLINAGA
+683 YENHFNALINAGA
-696 AEPFGEDAAFL
+696 AEPFGDDAAIL
-707 TDCSLYSDEKGLSTD
+707 TDLSLYSDEKGLATD
-722 TDGGN
+722 VRDGS
-727 ALFG
+727 ALFN

>member
-1 MPNVIKK
+1 M
-8 HSAFDGGINL
+8 L
-18 DIYLAHGATEQHP
+18 LAHGATDEHP

-36 EAHLE
+36 EAHLK
-41 GTGAMAERFAAE
+41 GTGELAETFAAE

-66 HDTGKYSDEF
+66 HDIGKYSDEF

-95 CFKIKAAVEA
+95 CFKIKAAFEA

-115 PNVGHKKADTTESQ
+115 PNVGHKDADTTESQ
-129 TFFGRMLRA
+129 TFFGRKLRA
-138 EQGGIPDYCKNW
+138 EQGGIPDYRKNW
-150 DGHIALPQDYFRP
+150 NGHIALPQDYFRP
-163 SGGGFATAFYI
+163 SGRGFATAFYI

-186 IDAETFMN
+186 IDTETFMN

-205 SALYDKLTAY
+205 SALCDKLTAY

-266 LGHAVANSM
+266 LNHAVANSM
-275 RRIIYVIPY
+275 KRIIYVIPY
-284 TSIIEQNAEVFRG
+284 TSIIEQNAKVFRD
-297 ILGRENV
+297 ILGQENV
-304 VEHHSQVSH
+304 VEHHSQVSY
-313 ELSEDAD
+313 ELSENAD

-402 TATQPAIDEMLL
+402 TATQPAIDGMLL
-414 EYSKKENVVELC
+414 EYSKKESVVELC

-441 EKEGRLTTDEL
+441 EKEGRLATDEL

-490 MCPIHR
+490 MCPVHR

-578 RDAAEETVRDWT
+578 RDAAEEAVRDWI
-590 QPNTTSTIE
+590 QPNNIQTIE
-599 RYFKAY
+599 CYFKAY
-605 RDFLRNDDKS
+605 RDLLRNDDKS
-615 GVMAAS
+615 EIMKAIK
-621 EKGISGCILPFEWIA
+621 EGISGCQLPFKQIA
-636 KEFKLIDQNTFTV
+636 ERFRLIDENTFTV
-649 YIPIGE
+649 YISVGE
-655 GKELVSRL
+655 GKELISRL
-663 REGERSRG
+663 REGERSRE
-671 LYRRAGMYSVSV
+671 LYRKAGMYSVSI
-683 YQNQFDSLINAGA
+683 YENRFNALINAGA
-696 AEPFGEDAAFL
+696 AEPFGDDAAIL
-707 TDCSLYSDEKGLSTD
+707 TDLSLYSDEKGLATD
-722 TDGGN
+722 VRDGS
-727 ALFG
+727 ALFN

>member
-1 MPNVIKK
+1 MNM
-8 HSAFDGGINL
+8 L
-18 DIYLAHGATEQHP
+18 LAHGATDEHP

-36 EAHLE
+36 EAHLK
-41 GTGAMAERFAAE
+41 GTGELAETFAAE

-66 HDTGKYSDEF
+66 HDIGKYSDEF

-95 CFKIKAAVEA
+95 CFKIKAAFEA

-115 PNVGHKKADTTESQ
+115 PNVGHKDADTTESQ
-129 TFFGRMLRA
+129 TFFGRKLRA
-138 EQGGIPDYCKNW
+138 EQGGIPDYRKNW
-150 DGHIALPQDYFRP
+150 NGHIALPQDYFRP
-163 SGGGFATAFYI
+163 SGRGFATAFYI

-186 IDAETFMN
+186 IDTETFMN

-205 SALYDKLTAY
+205 SALCDKLTAY

-266 LGHAVANSM
+266 LNHAAANSM
-275 RRIIYVIPY
+275 KRIIYAIPY
-284 TSIIEQNAEVFRG
+284 TSIIEQNAKVFRD
-297 ILGRENV
+297 ILGQENV
-304 VEHHSQVSH
+304 VEHHSQVSY
-313 ELSEDAD
+313 ELSENAD

-414 EYSKKENVVELC
+414 EYSKKESVVELC

-452 VSRLESQQQVLC
+452 VSRLESQQRVLC

-490 MCPIHR
+490 MCPVHR

-615 GVMAAS
+615 GVITAS
-621 EKGISGCILPFEWIA
+621 EKGISGCGLPFEWIA
-636 KEFKLIDQNTFTV
+636 KEFKLIDQNTFAV

-722 TDGGN
+722 VDGGS
-727 ALFG
+727 ALFN

>member
-1 MPNVIKK
+1 M
-8 HSAFDGGINL
+8 L
-18 DIYLAHGATEQHP
+18 LAHGATDEHP

-36 EAHLE
+36 EAHLK
-41 GTGAMAERFAAE
+41 GTGELAETFAAE

-66 HDTGKYSDEF
+66 HDIGKYSDEF

-95 CFKIKAAVEA
+95 CFKIKAAFEA

-115 PNVGHKKADTTESQ
+115 PNVGHKDADTTESQ
-129 TFFGRMLRA
+129 TFFGRKLRA
-138 EQGGIPDYCKNW
+138 EQGGIPDYRKNW
-150 DGHIALPQDYFRP
+150 NGHIALPQDYFRP
-163 SGGGFATAFYI
+163 SGRGFATAFYI

-186 IDAETFMN
+186 IDTETFMN

-205 SALYDKLTAY
+205 SALCDKLTAY

-266 LGHAVANSM
+266 LNHAAANSM
-275 RRIIYVIPY
+275 KRIIYVIPY
-284 TSIIEQNAEVFRG
+284 TSIIEQNAKVFRD
-297 ILGRENV
+297 ILGQENV
-304 VEHHSQVSH
+304 VEHHSSVSY
-313 ELSEDAD
+313 ELSENAD

-414 EYSKKENVVELC
+414 EYSKKESVVELC

-490 MCPIHR
+490 MCPVHR

-552 GKRSAESSIVTVFE
+552 GKRSAESSVVTIFE
-566 SENKVNKLIAVN
+566 SECRINKLIAVN
-578 RDAAEETVRDWT
+578 RDAAEEAVRDWI
-590 QPNTTSTIE
+590 QPNNIQTIE
-599 RYFKAY
+599 CYFKAY
-605 RDFLRNDDKS
+605 RDLLRNDDKS
-615 GVMAAS
+615 EIMKAIK
-621 EKGISGCILPFEWIA
+621 EGISGCQLPFKQIA
-636 KEFKLIDQNTFTV
+636 ERFRLIDENTFTV
-649 YIPIGE
+649 YISVGE
-655 GKELVSRL
+655 GKELISRL
-663 REGERSRG
+663 REGERSRE
-671 LYRRAGMYSVSV
+671 LYRKAGMYSVSI
-683 YQNQFDSLINAGA
+683 YENHFNALINAGA
-696 AEPFGEDAAFL
+696 AEPFGDDAAIL
-707 TDCSLYSDEKGLSTD
+707 TDLSLYSDEKGLATD
-722 TDGGN
+722 VTDGS
-727 ALFG
+727 ALFN

>member
-1 MPNVIKK
+1 MNM
-8 HSAFDGGINL
+8 L
-18 DIYLAHGATEQHP
+18 LAHGATDEHP

-36 EAHLE
+36 EAHLK
-41 GTGAMAERFAAE
+41 GTGELAETFAAE

-66 HDTGKYSDEF
+66 HDIGKYSDEF

-95 CFKIKAAVEA
+95 CFKIKAAFEA

-115 PNVGHKKADTTESQ
+115 PNVGHKDADTTESQ
-129 TFFGRMLRA
+129 TFFGRKLRA
-138 EQGGIPDYCKNW
+138 EQGGIPDYRKNW
-150 DGHIALPQDYFRP
+150 NGHIALPQDYFRP
-163 SGGGFATAFYI
+163 SGRGFATAFYI

-186 IDAETFMN
+186 IDTETFMN

-205 SALYDKLTAY
+205 SALCDKLTAY

-222 TREIDILRQKILNS
+222 TREIDMLRQKILNS

-266 LGHAVANSM
+266 LNHAAANSM
-275 RRIIYVIPY
+275 KRIIYVIPY
-284 TSIIEQNAEVFRG
+284 TSIIEQNAKVFRD
-297 ILGRENV
+297 ILGQENV
-304 VEHHSQVSH
+304 VEHHSSVSY
-313 ELSEDAD
+313 ELSENAD

-414 EYSKKENVVELC
+414 EYSKKESVVELC

-490 MCPIHR
+490 MCPVHR

-615 GVMAAS
+615 GVMTAS
-621 EKGISGCILPFEWIA
+621 EKGISGCGLPFEWIA

-649 YIPIGE
+649 YISVGD
-655 GKELVSRL
+655 GKELISRL
-663 REGERSRG
+663 REGERSRE
-671 LYRRAGMYSVSV
+671 LYRKAGMYSVSI
-683 YQNQFDSLINAGA
+683 YENHFNALINAGA

-722 TDGGN
+722 VDGGS
-727 ALFG
+727 ALFN

>member
-1 MPNVIKK
+1 M
-8 HSAFDGGINL
+8 L
-18 DIYLAHGATEQHP
+18 LAHGATDEHP

-36 EAHLE
+36 EAHLK
-41 GTGAMAERFAAE
+41 GTGELAETFAAE

-66 HDTGKYSDEF
+66 HDIGKYSDEF

-95 CFKIKAAVEA
+95 CFKIKAAFEA

-115 PNVGHKKADTTESQ
+115 PNVGHKDADTTESQ
-129 TFFGRMLRA
+129 TFFGRKLRA
-138 EQGGIPDYCKNW
+138 EQGGIPDYRKNW
-150 DGHIALPQDYFRP
+150 NGHIALPQDYFRP
-163 SGGGFATAFYI
+163 SGRGFATAFYI

-186 IDAETFMN
+186 IDTETFMN

-205 SALYDKLTAY
+205 SALCDKLTAY

-266 LGHAVANSM
+266 LNHAAANSM
-275 RRIIYVIPY
+275 KRIIYVIPY
-284 TSIIEQNAEVFRG
+284 TSIIEQNAKVFRD
-297 ILGRENV
+297 ILGQENV
-304 VEHHSQVSH
+304 VEHHSSVSY
-313 ELSEDAD
+313 ELSENAD

-414 EYSKKENVVELC
+414 EYSKKESVVELC

-441 EKEGRLTTDEL
+441 EKEERLTTDEL

-490 MCPIHR
+490 MCPVHR

-615 GVMAAS
+615 GVITAS
-621 EKGISGCILPFEWIA
+621 EKGISGCGLPFEWIA

-649 YIPIGE
+649 YISVGE
-655 GKELVSRL
+655 GKELISRL
-663 REGERSRG
+663 REGERSRE
-671 LYRRAGMYSVSV
+671 LYRKAGMYSVSI
-683 YQNQFDSLINAGA
+683 YENHFNALINAGA
-696 AEPFGEDAAFL
+696 AEPFGDDAAIL
-707 TDCSLYSDEKGLSTD
+707 TDLSLYSDEKGLATD
-722 TDGGN
+722 VPDGS
-727 ALFG
+727 ALFN

>member
-1 MPNVIKK
+1 M
-8 HSAFDGGINL
+8 L
-18 DIYLAHGATEQHP
+18 LAHGATDEHP

-36 EAHLE
+36 EAHLK
-41 GTGAMAERFAAE
+41 GTGELAETFAAE

-66 HDTGKYSDEF
+66 HDIGKYSDEF

-95 CFKIKAAVEA
+95 CFKIKAAFEA

-115 PNVGHKKADTTESQ
+115 PNVGHKDADTTESQ
-129 TFFGRMLRA
+129 TFFGRKLRA
-138 EQGGIPDYCKNW
+138 EQGGIPDYRKNW
-150 DGHIALPQDYFRP
+150 NGHIALPQDYFRP
-163 SGGGFATAFYI
+163 SGRGFATAFYI

-186 IDAETFMN
+186 IDTETFMN

-205 SALYDKLTAY
+205 SALCDKLTAY

-236 CIEKAS
+236 CINNS
-242 APRGIFSLTVPTGGG
+242 GNPRGMFTLTVPTGGG

-266 LGHAVANSM
+266 LNHAAANSM
-275 RRIIYVIPY
+275 KRIIYVIPY
-284 TSIIEQNAEVFRG
+284 TSIIEQNAKVFRD
-297 ILGRENV
+297 ILGQENV

-349 YANRSSKCRKL
+349 YANRTSKCRKL

-414 EYSKKENVVELC
+414 EYSKKESVVELC

-490 MCPIHR
+490 MCPVHR

-615 GVMAAS
+615 GVMTAS
-621 EKGISGCILPFEWIA
+621 EKGISGCGLPFEWIA
-636 KEFKLIDQNTFTV
+636 KEFKLIDQNTFAV

-722 TDGGN
+722 VDGGS
-727 ALFG
+727 ALFN

>member
-1 MPNVIKK
+1 M
-8 HSAFDGGINL
+8 L
-18 DIYLAHGATEQHP
+18 LAHGATDEHP

-36 EAHLE
+36 EAHLK
-41 GTGAMAERFAAE
+41 GTGDLAETFAAE

-66 HDTGKYSDEF
+66 HDIGKYSDEF

-95 CFKIKAAVEA
+95 CFKIKAAFEA

-115 PNVGHKKADTTESQ
+115 PNVGHKDADTTESQ
-129 TFFGRMLRA
+129 TFFGRKLRA
-138 EQGGIPDYCKNW
+138 EQGGIPDYRKNW
-150 DGHIALPQDYFRP
+150 NGHIALPQDYFRP
-163 SGGGFATAFYI
+163 SGRGFATAFYI

-186 IDAETFMN
+186 IDTETFMN

-205 SALYDKLTAY
+205 SALCDKLTAY

-266 LGHAVANSM
+266 LNHAVANSM
-275 RRIIYVIPY
+275 KRIIYVIPY
-284 TSIIEQNAEVFRG
+284 TSIIEQNAKVFRD
-297 ILGRENV
+297 ILGQENV
-304 VEHHSQVSH
+304 VEHHSSVSY
-313 ELSEDAD
+313 ELSENAD

-414 EYSKKENVVELC
+414 EYSKKETVVELC

-490 MCPIHR
+490 MCPVHR

-615 GVMAAS
+615 GVITAS
-621 EKGISGCILPFEWIA
+621 EKGISGCGLPFEWIA
-636 KEFKLIDQNTFTV
+636 KEFKLIDQNTFAV

-722 TDGGN
+722 VDGGN
-727 ALFG
+727 ALFN

>member
-1 MPNVIKK
+1 MNM
-8 HSAFDGGINL
+8 L
-18 DIYLAHGATEQHP
+18 LAHGATDEHP

-36 EAHLE
+36 EAHLK
-41 GTGAMAERFAAE
+41 GTGDLAETFAAE

-66 HDTGKYSDEF
+66 HDIGKYSDEF

-95 CFKIKAAVEA
+95 CFKIKAAFEA

-115 PNVGHKKADTTESQ
+115 PNVGHKDADTTESQ
-129 TFFGRMLRA
+129 TFFGRKLRA
-138 EQGGIPDYCKNW
+138 EQGGIPDYRKNW
-150 DGHIALPQDYFRP
+150 NGHIALPQDYFRP
-163 SGGGFATAFYI
+163 SGRGFATAFYI

-186 IDAETFMN
+186 IDTETFMN

-205 SALYDKLTAY
+205 SALCDKLTAY

-236 CIEKAS
+236 CINNS
-242 APRGIFSLTVPTGGG
+242 GNPRGMFTLTVPTGGG

-266 LGHAVANSM
+266 LNHAAANSM
-275 RRIIYVIPY
+275 KRIIYVIPY
-284 TSIIEQNAEVFRG
+284 TSIIEQNAKVFRD
-297 ILGRENV
+297 ILGQENV

-414 EYSKKENVVELC
+414 EYSKKESVVELC

-490 MCPIHR
+490 MCPVHR

-615 GVMAAS
+615 GVITAS
-621 EKGISGCILPFEWIA
+621 EKGISGCGLPFEWIA

-649 YIPIGE
+649 YISVGE
-655 GKELVSRL
+655 GKELISRL
-663 REGERSRG
+663 REGERSRE
-671 LYRRAGMYSVSV
+671 LYRKAGMYSVSI
-683 YQNQFDSLINAGA
+683 YENHFNALINAGA
-696 AEPFGEDAAFL
+696 AEPFGDDAAIL
-707 TDCSLYSDEKGLSTD
+707 TDLSLYSDEKGLATD
-722 TDGGN
+722 VTDGS
-727 ALFG
+727 ALFN

>member
-1 MPNVIKK
+1 MNM
-8 HSAFDGGINL
+8 L
-18 DIYLAHGATEQHP
+18 LAHGATDEHP

-36 EAHLE
+36 EAHLK
-41 GTGAMAERFAAE
+41 GTGELAETFAAE

-66 HDTGKYSDEF
+66 HDIGKYSDEF

-95 CFKIKAAVEA
+95 CFKIKAAFEA

-115 PNVGHKKADTTESQ
+115 PNVGHKDADTTESQ
-129 TFFGRMLRA
+129 TFFGRKLRA
-138 EQGGIPDYCKNW
+138 EQGGIPDYRKNW
-150 DGHIALPQDYFRP
+150 NGHIALPQDYFRP
-163 SGGGFATAFYI
+163 SGRGFATAFYI

-186 IDAETFMN
+186 IDTETFMN

-205 SALYDKLTAY
+205 SALCDKLTAY

-266 LGHAVANSM
+266 LNHAVANSM
-275 RRIIYVIPY
+275 KRIIYVIPY
-284 TSIIEQNAEVFRG
+284 TSIIEQNAKVFRD
-297 ILGRENV
+297 ILGQENV

-414 EYSKKENVVELC
+414 EYSKKESVVELC

-490 MCPIHR
+490 MCPVHR

-615 GVMAAS
+615 GVITAS
-621 EKGISGCILPFEWIA
+621 EKGISGCGLPFEWIA
-636 KEFKLIDQNTFTV
+636 KEFKLIDQNTFAV

-722 TDGGN
+722 VDGGS
-727 ALFG
+727 ALFN

>member
-1 MPNVIKK
+1 MNM
-8 HSAFDGGINL
+8 L
-18 DIYLAHGATEQHP
+18 LAHGATDEHP

-36 EAHLE
+36 EAHLK
-41 GTGAMAERFAAE
+41 GTGELAETFAAE

-66 HDTGKYSDEF
+66 HDIGKYSDEF

-95 CFKIKAAVEA
+95 CFKIKAAFEA

-115 PNVGHKKADTTESQ
+115 PNVGHKDADTTESQ
-129 TFFGRMLRA
+129 TFFGRKLRA
-138 EQGGIPDYCKNW
+138 EQGGIPDYRKNW
-150 DGHIALPQDYFRP
+150 NGHIALPQDYFRP
-163 SGGGFATAFYI
+163 SGRGFATAFYI

-186 IDAETFMN
+186 IDTETFMN

-205 SALYDKLTAY
+205 SALCDKLTAY

-266 LGHAVANSM
+266 LNHAAANSM
-275 RRIIYVIPY
+275 KRIIYVIPY
-284 TSIIEQNAEVFRG
+284 TSIIEQNAKVFRD
-297 ILGRENV
+297 ILGQENV
-304 VEHHSQVSH
+304 VEHHSSVSY
-313 ELSEDAD
+313 ELSKNAD

-414 EYSKKENVVELC
+414 EYSKKESVVELC

-490 MCPIHR
+490 MCPVHR

-615 GVMAAS
+615 GVITAS
-621 EKGISGCILPFEWIA
+621 EKGISGCGLPFEWIA

-649 YIPIGE
+649 YISVGE
-655 GKELVSRL
+655 GKELISRL
-663 REGERSRG
+663 REGERSRE
-671 LYRRAGMYSVSV
+671 LYRKAGMYSVSI
-683 YQNQFDSLINAGA
+683 YENHFNALINAGA
-696 AEPFGEDAAFL
+696 AEPFGDDAAIL
-707 TDCSLYSDEKGLSTD
+707 TDLSLYSDEKGLATD
-722 TDGGN
+722 VRDGS
-727 ALFG
+727 ALFN

>member
-1 MPNVIKK
+1 MNM
-8 HSAFDGGINL
+8 L
-18 DIYLAHGATEQHP
+18 LAHGATDEHP

-36 EAHLE
+36 EAHLK
-41 GTGAMAERFAAE
+41 GTGELAETFAAE

-66 HDTGKYSDEF
+66 HDIGKYSDEF

-95 CFKIKAAVEA
+95 CFKIKAAFEA

-115 PNVGHKKADTTESQ
+115 PNVGHKDADTTESQ
-129 TFFGRMLRA
+129 TFFGRKLRA
-138 EQGGIPDYCKNW
+138 EQGGIPDYRKNW
-150 DGHIALPQDYFRP
+150 NGHIALPQDYFRP
-163 SGGGFATAFYI
+163 SGRGFATAFYI

-186 IDAETFMN
+186 IDTETFMN

-205 SALYDKLTAY
+205 SALCDKLTSY

-266 LGHAVANSM
+266 LNHAVANSM
-275 RRIIYVIPY
+275 KRIIYVIPY
-284 TSIIEQNAEVFRG
+284 TSIIEQNAKVFRD
-297 ILGRENV
+297 ILGQENV
-304 VEHHSQVSH
+304 VEHHSSVSY
-313 ELSEDAD
+313 ELSENAD
-320 ELEYRSALATEN
+320 EPGYRNALATEN

-414 EYSKKENVVELC
+414 EYSKKESVVELC

-490 MCPIHR
+490 MCPVHR

-615 GVMAAS
+615 GVMTAS
-621 EKGISGCILPFEWIA
+621 EKGISGCGLPFEWIA

-649 YIPIGE
+649 YISVGE
-655 GKELVSRL
+655 GKELISRL
-663 REGERSRG
+663 REGERSRE
-671 LYRRAGMYSVSV
+671 LYRKAGMYSVSI
-683 YQNQFDSLINAGA
+683 YENHFNALINAGA

-722 TDGGN
+722 VDGGN

>member
-1 MPNVIKK
+1 MNM
-8 HSAFDGGINL
+8 L
-18 DIYLAHGATEQHP
+18 LAHGATDEHP

-36 EAHLE
+36 EAHLK
-41 GTGAMAERFAAE
+41 GTGELAETFAAE

-66 HDTGKYSDEF
+66 HDIGKYSDEF

-95 CFKIKAAVEA
+95 CFKIKAAFEA

-115 PNVGHKKADTTESQ
+115 PNVGHKDADTTESQ
-129 TFFGRMLRA
+129 TFFGRKLRA
-138 EQGGIPDYCKNW
+138 EQGGIPDYRKNW
-150 DGHIALPQDYFRP
+150 NGHIALPQDYFRP
-163 SGGGFATAFYI
+163 SGRGFATAFYI

-186 IDAETFMN
+186 IDTETFMN

-205 SALYDKLTAY
+205 SALCDKLTAY

-266 LGHAVANSM
+266 LNHAVANSM
-275 RRIIYVIPY
+275 KRIIYVIPY
-284 TSIIEQNAEVFRG
+284 TSIIEQNAKVFRD
-297 ILGRENV
+297 ILGQENV
-304 VEHHSQVSH
+304 VEHHSSVSY
-313 ELSEDAD
+313 ELSENAD

-414 EYSKKENVVELC
+414 EYSKKESVVELC

-490 MCPIHR
+490 MCPVHR

-615 GVMAAS
+615 GVIAAS
-621 EKGISGCILPFEWIA
+621 EKGISGCGLPFEWIA

-649 YIPIGE
+649 YISVGE
-655 GKELVSRL
+655 GKELISRL
-663 REGERSRG
+663 REGERSRE
-671 LYRRAGMYSVSV
+671 LYRKAGMYSVSI
-683 YQNQFDSLINAGA
+683 YENHFNALINAGA
-696 AEPFGEDAAFL
+696 AEPFGDDAAIL
-707 TDCSLYSDEKGLSTD
+707 TDLSLYSDEKGLATD
-722 TDGGN
+722 VRDGS
-727 ALFG
+727 ALFN

>member
-1 MPNVIKK
+1 MNM
-8 HSAFDGGINL
+8 L
-18 DIYLAHGATEQHP
+18 LAHGATDEHP

-36 EAHLE
+36 EAHLK
-41 GTGAMAERFAAE
+41 GTGELAETFAAE

-66 HDTGKYSDEF
+66 HDIGKYSDEF

-95 CFKIKAAVEA
+95 CFKIKAAFEA

-115 PNVGHKKADTTESQ
+115 PNVGHKDADTTESQ
-129 TFFGRMLRA
+129 TFFGRKLRA
-138 EQGGIPDYCKNW
+138 EQGGIPDYRKNW
-150 DGHIALPQDYFRP
+150 NGHIALPQDYFRP
-163 SGGGFATAFYI
+163 SGRGFATAFYI

-186 IDAETFMN
+186 IDTETFMN

-205 SALYDKLTAY
+205 SALCDKLTAY

-266 LGHAVANSM
+266 LNHAAANSM
-275 RRIIYVIPY
+275 KRIIYVIPY
-284 TSIIEQNAEVFRG
+284 TSIIEQNAKVFRD
-297 ILGRENV
+297 ILGQENV
-304 VEHHSQVSH
+304 VEHHSSVSY
-313 ELSEDAD
+313 ELSENAD

-414 EYSKKENVVELC
+414 EYSKKESVVELC

-490 MCPIHR
+490 MCPVHR

-615 GVMAAS
+615 GVIAAS
-621 EKGISGCILPFEWIA
+621 EKGISGCGLPFEWIA

-649 YIPIGE
+649 YISVGE
-655 GKELVSRL
+655 GKELISRL
-663 REGERSRG
+663 REGERSRE
-671 LYRRAGMYSVSV
+671 LYRKAGMYSVSI
-683 YQNQFDSLINAGA
+683 YENHFNALINAGA
-696 AEPFGEDAAFL
+696 AEPFGDDAAIL
-707 TDCSLYSDEKGLSTD
+707 TDLSLYSDEKGLATD
-722 TDGGN
+722 VRDGS
-727 ALFG
+727 ALFD